1 MNRNQWL
8 LTIGILGTLCLLAF
22 ACVAVAGGAIVMR
35 NNAISLRGQQPPV
48 PGDAPGST
56 EERPGSQNRSTPA
69 PDETA
74 PAAAGPT
81 TKADNTLILPG
92 DEPVTLDP
100 HLASDASSAEYIVEI
115 FSGLVTLDRDLNLQ
129 PDIATEWQ
137 TSEDGTLYTF
147 TLRDDAKF
155 ANGKP
160 ITAETFK
167 YSFERACDPGTE
179 SPVADTYLGDI
190 VGCREKLRGQA
201 SEVSG
206 VEVVDD
212 QTLQIQID
220 APKVY
225 FLMKLTYPTAFVVDQ
240 EAVEQGGRAWATET
254 PNGSGP
260 FKLDDYTF
268 GEKVVLVPNP
278 NYYGEPK
285 PSLERV
291 TYTLSG
297 GSAMTRYETGELDLT
312 PVGLADTDRVLDP
325 QSPLNR
331 ELAIADVLSIS
342 YIGLNAE
349 QPPFDDLKVRQA
361 FNLAVDKE
369 ALSNVV
375 LRELA
380 EPARG
385 ILPPGIPG
393 YNPDLEGLGF
403 DPERAR
409 QLLEESAYAGNL
421 PDVTLH
427 VSGAGGAA
435 PRTIEAIVE
444 MWRQNLGVEV
454 AIEQTEFATFL
465 SDLNRRPN
473 PYQMYSIGW
482 IADYPD
488 PQDFLDILFHCE
500 SLDNHSGYCNP
511 EVDRLLEAARLE
523 TDEQERFGLYHQA
536 EQLILEDGAW
546 VPLFYGKQ
554 YWLTKPYVQ
563 DMSFPAAIVPRM
575 KYVSIRH

>member
-8 LTIGILGTLCLLAF
+8 LTIGILGTLCILAF
-22 ACVAVAGGAIVMR
+22 ACVAVAAGAIVMR
-35 NNAISLRGQQPPV
+35 NNAISLSGPQSPAPA
-48 PGDAPGST
+48 APGTSD
-56 EERPGSQNRSTPA
+56 ERSGNQSRNTPA
-69 PDETA
+69 PEQTA
-74 PAAAGPT
+74 PAVAGPT
-81 TKADNTLILPG
+81 TKAGNTLSLPG

-100 HLASDASSAEYIVEI
+100 HLTSDASSAEYIVEI

-129 PDIATEWQ
+129 PDIATEWK
-137 TSEDGTLYTF
+137 TDENGTLYTF
-147 TLRDDAKF
+147 TLRQDAKF

-160 ITAETFK
+160 ITAKDFK
-167 YSFERACDPGTE
+167 YSFERACDAATE

-190 VGCREKLRGQA
+190 VGCRDKLSGRA
-201 SEVSG
+201 NEVSG
-206 VEVVDD
+206 VRVVDD
-212 QTLQIQID
+212 QTLDIQID

-240 EAVEQGGRAWATET
+240 EAVEKGGRGWASKN

-260 FKLDDYTF
+260 FKLQEYTF

-278 NYYGEPK
+278 NYYGDPK
-285 PSLERV
+285 PSLDQI

-297 GSAMTRYETGELDLT
+297 GSAMTRYETDELDLT
-312 PVGLADTDRVLDP
+312 PVGLADIDRVLDKA
-325 QSPLNR
+325 SPLNK
-331 ELAIADVLSIS
+331 ELSIDDVLSIS
-342 YIGLNAE
+342 YIGLNAQ
-349 QPPFDDLKVRQA
+349 QPPFDDVKVRQA
-361 FNLAVDKE
+361 FNLAIDKN
-369 ALSNVV
+369 ALSTVV

-385 ILPPGIPG
+385 ILPPEIPG
-393 YNPDLEGLGF
+393 SNPDVTGLGF
-403 DPERAR
+403 DPERAK
-409 QLLEESAYAGNL
+409 QLLQESKYAGNL

-435 PRTIEAIVE
+435 PRTIEALAE
-444 MWRQNLGVEV
+444 MWRQNLGIEV

-465 SDLNRRPN
+465 SDLNSKPS

-488 PQDFLDILFHCE
+488 PQDFLDILFHCD

-511 EVDRLLEAARLE
+511 DVDKLLEAARTE
-523 TDEQERFGLYHQA
+523 TDEQKRMDLYHQA
-536 EQLILEDGAW
+536 EEKILDDGAW

-563 DMSFPAAIVPRM
+563 NMIFPAAIVPRM
-575 KYVSIRH
+575 RYVSIRH

>member
-8 LTIGILGTLCLLAF
+8 LTIGILGTLCILAF
-22 ACVAVAGGAIVMR
+22 ACVAVAGGALIMR
-35 NNAISLRGQQPPV
+35 NNAITLGRQQPPPAQNV
-48 PGDAPGST
+48 PGTSPQS
-56 EERPGSQNRSTPA
+56 PSNQNRGTPA
-69 PDETA
+69 PEQATPGA
-74 PAAAGPT
+74 GGPT
-81 TKADNTLILPG
+81 TKAGNTLTLPG

-100 HLASDASSAEYIVEI
+100 HLSSDASSAEYIVEL

-129 PDIATEWQ
+129 PDIATEWKV
-137 TSEDGTLYTF
+137 SEDGTLYTF
-147 TLRDDAKF
+147 KLRDDAKF

-160 ITAETFK
+160 ITARDFK
-167 YSFERACDPGTE
+167 YSLERSCDPATE
-179 SPVADTYLGDI
+179 SPVSDTYLGDI
-190 VGCREKLRGQA
+190 VGCRDKLRGRA
-201 SEVSG
+201 REVSG
-206 VEVVDD
+206 VRVVDD
-212 QTLQIQID
+212 YTLEIEID

-240 EAVEQGGRAWATET
+240 EAVEKGGRAWATES

-260 FKLDDYTF
+260 FKLQEYTF

-285 PSLERV
+285 PSLEQIV
-291 TYTLSG
+291 YTLSG

-312 PVGLADTDRVLDP
+312 PVGLADIDRVLDP
-325 QSPLNR
+325 ASPFNK
-331 ELAIADVLSIS
+331 ELTIADVLSIS

-349 QPPFDDLKVRQA
+349 QPPFDDVKVRQA
-361 FNLAVDKE
+361 FNLAVDKT
-369 ALSNVV
+369 ALSRVV

-380 EPARG
+380 EPATG
-385 ILPPGIPG
+385 ILPPGMPG
-393 YNPDLEGLGF
+393 YNPDIQGLGF

-409 QLLEESAYAGNL
+409 QLLDESQYAGNL
-421 PDVTLH
+421 PDITLH

-488 PQDFLDILFHCE
+488 PQDFLDILFHCK

-511 EVDRLLEAARLE
+511 KVDRLLEEARVE
-523 TDEQERFGLYHQA
+523 TDEARRFELYRQA
-536 EQLILEDGAW
+536 EELLLNDGAW